1 MNRKFIAKSNFVL
14 RRVLNAEEN
23 IDILKEIIESILDIK
38 IKEAKINPYLEK
50 LKNKL
55 PSKEN
60 FGIADLR
67 VRTIDNQELNIGIQI
82 LDGEH
87 IATKIL
93 LYFTQLHIGQVEYD
107 DNREITKTTT
117 INILDFKFLN
127 NNKYHTKMTIRED
140 SVNTIEEYLELHIL
154 ELPKYKENNIQEM
167 TVKEAWINYFK
178 GENIKE
184 SMQVSDKIEKI
195 DRLLNKY
202 WYEET
207 ME

>member
-1 MNRKFIAKSNFVL
+1 
-14 RRVLNAEEN
+14 
-23 IDILKEIIESILDIK
+23 
-38 IKEAKINPYLEK
+38 
-50 LKNKL
+50 
-55 PSKEN
+55 
-60 FGIADLR
+60 
-67 VRTIDNQELNIGIQI
+67 
-82 LDGEH
+82 
-87 IATKIL
+87 
-93 LYFTQLHIGQVEYD
+93 
-107 DNREITKTTT
+107 
-117 INILDFKFLN
+117 
-127 NNKYHTKMTIRED
+127 MTIRED
-140 SVNTIEEYLELHIL
+140 SVNTIEEYLELHII